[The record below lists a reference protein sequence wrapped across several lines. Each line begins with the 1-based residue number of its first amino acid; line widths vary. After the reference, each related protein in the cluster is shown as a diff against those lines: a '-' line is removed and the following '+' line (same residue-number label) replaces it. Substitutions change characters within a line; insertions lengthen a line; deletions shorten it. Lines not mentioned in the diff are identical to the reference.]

1 MEFISYFIV
10 FVVGLLLGFLV
21 AALAAA
27 AGKGE
32 MPKPPKPGECSC
44 GGKLEPAVHRYDGYP
59 CIYNE
64 RYR

>member
-10 FVVGLLLGFLV
+10 FVVGLVLGFLV

-27 AGKGE
+27 AKNE
-32 MPKPPKPGECSC
+32 MPKPSKAGECSC
-44 GGKLEPAVHRYDGYP
+44 GGTLEPAVHRYDGYP